1 MVIINSTE
9 RSVEYNGAGAMSK
22 RSAERKDQLMEVAT
36 RLFREKGYHNT
47 SMQDL
52 ADALGVQKSSLYYH
66 VDSKE
71 ELLLRILEL
80 SSQLQQ
86 ARIDEIYAA
95 NLSPIEKLRCVLTDH
110 TLLVTEYQDLFS
122 VYINEFQSLPSE
134 QTGELKMARDH
145 YQRVITKI
153 VEDGI
158 NAGCFR
164 STNAK
169 VACLGLLGML
179 TWIHR
184 WYSPEGELSPQ
195 EIAAIMV
202 DLALYGLAGYSEVG
216 AA

>member
-1 MVIINSTE
+1 
-9 RSVEYNGAGAMSK
+9 MSK

-80 SSQLQQ
+80 SGRLQQ
-86 ARIDEIYAA
+86 ARIDEIYAS
-95 NLSPIEKLRCVLTDH
+95 NMSPVDKIRCVLTDH
-110 TLLVTEYQDLFS
+110 ALLVTEYQDLFT

-134 QTGELKMARDH
+134 RTGELKEARDH

-153 VEDGI
+153 LEDGI

-164 STNAK
+164 AGNAK

-184 WYSPEGELSPQ
+184 WYSPDGELSPE

-202 DLALYGLAGYSEVG
+202 DLALHGLMGNAGVG